1 MKNFLILVTTLFF
14 TTFTFANDLR
24 IVSVGG
30 GVTEAIY
37 ALGGQQYLV
46 GVDTTSTWPEAAK
59 KLPQVGY
66 QRSLAPEG
74 ILSLKPTVLIGTSH
88 TGPETTL
95 QQIKTAGVNVVI
107 LPSEPKVKTIQDR
120 IYTIAKILN
129 KIPEGN
135 DLWFKVEDQLAT
147 AKLAQAKIKEP
158 KKVLFLLAVPGRPAM
173 VAGKNTEADLMIQL
187 AGGRNVVND
196 FNDYRVL
203 TPEAIQ
209 ALNPDVILVTDDG
222 LQSMGGLEQLKLQPG
237 IAHTNAAKNNK
248 FISMDANFLLSLG
261 PRTGEAVLQLSKSL
275 NQ

>member
-1 MKNFLILVTTLFF
+1 MKKLLTLITIFF
-14 TTFTFANDLR
+14 TTFAFAEDLR

-30 GVTEAIY
+30 GVTETIY

-46 GVDTTSTWPEAAK
+46 GVDTTSTWPEEAK

-74 ILSLKPTVLIGTSH
+74 ILSLKPTYLIGTSH

-107 LPSEPKVKTIQDR
+107 LPSEPKVKTIQER
-120 IYTIAKILN
+120 IQKIAQILN
-129 KIPEGN
+129 KETAGS
-135 DLWFKVEDQLAT
+135 DLWLKVEDQLAT
-147 AKLAQAKIKEP
+147 AKLAQVNKTET
-158 KKVLFLLAVPGRPAM
+158 KKVLFLLVVPGRPAM

-196 FNDYRVL
+196 FDDYRVL

-222 LQSMGGLEQLKLQPG
+222 LQSLGGLEQLKLQPG
-237 IAHTNAAKNNK
+237 IAQTNAAKNNK
-248 FISMDANFLLSLG
+248 FISMDSNFLLNLG
-261 PRTGEAVLQLSKSL
+261 PRTGDAVVQLAKSL
-275 NQ
+275 NN